1 MKLKTNVLIYWRAYK
16 MAEILINK
24 YTPKDF
30 KSDQEVRWCPGC
42 GDHAV
47 LSSVQKALVELDI
60 PKEKFVFISGI
71 GCSSRFP
78 YYMDTYGF
86 HSIHGRASAIA
97 SGVKTTNPELSV
109 WQITGDG
116 DALAIGGNHF
126 IHAIR
131 RNIDINIILF
141 NNEIYGLTKG
151 QYSPTSIKGLVTK
164 TSPFGTVEEPFSVGE
179 LVIGAKGKF
188 FARTID
194 TSVALSTQIYI
205 EAAKHKGTSVVEVL
219 QNCVIFNDGIHDT
232 IADKE
237 VRDDRTLILK
247 HGQPMIFGKGNN
259 KGLILDGLKLKVV
272 KLGENG
278 ITEKNLLVHDSQE
291 VNPGIQYMLANM
303 SYPEYPVALGVIR
316 SVSGLTYDRSVHDQI
331 EEIKKTA
338 KIKCMDDLLMSGST
352 WKVE

>member
-1 MKLKTNVLIYWRAYK
+1 MTEPVVTQ
-16 MAEILINK
+16 
-24 YTPKDF
+24 YTAKDF

-47 LSSVQKALVELDI
+47 LSSVQKALTELGI
-60 PKEKFVFISGI
+60 PKAKFAFISGI

-78 YYMDTYGF
+78 YYMNTYGF

-97 SGVKTTNPELSV
+97 SGVKTANPELSV

-126 IHAIR
+126 IHTVR

-151 QYSPTSIKGLVTK
+151 QYSPTSSKGLVTK

-194 TSVALSTQIYI
+194 TNVSLSTQIYI
-205 EAAKHKGTSVVEVL
+205 EAAKHLGTSVVEVL
-219 QNCVIFNDGIHDT
+219 QNCVIFNDGVHDVV
-232 IADKE
+232 AEKE
-237 VRDDRTLILK
+237 VREERTVVLK
-247 HGQPMIFGKGNN
+247 NGQPMIFGKGND

-272 KLGENG
+272 RLGENG
-278 ITEKNLLVHDSQE
+278 ITEKNLLIHDASE
-291 VNPGIQYMLANM
+291 SNPGIQYMLANM
-303 SYPEYPVALGVIR
+303 KYPEYPVALGVIR
-316 SVSGLTYDRSVHDQI
+316 SVPAPTYEAAVEDQI
-331 EEIKKTA
+331 REIQKTAEIKT
-338 KIKCMDDLLMSGST
+338 MDDLLNSGSV
-352 WKVE
+352 WDVE

>member
-1 MKLKTNVLIYWRAYK
+1 MAELKTFQ
-16 MAEILINK
+16 

-47 LSSVQKALVELDI
+47 LNSVQKALSELGI
-60 PKEKFVFISGI
+60 PKEKFAFISGI

-86 HSIHGRASAIA
+86 HGIHGRAAAIA
-97 SGVKTTNPELSV
+97 SGVKTANPELSV
-109 WQITGDG
+109 WEITGDG

-151 QYSPTSIKGLVTK
+151 QYSPTSEKGLITK

-179 LVIGAKGKF
+179 LVIGARGKF
-188 FARTID
+188 FARTVD
-194 TSVALSTQIYI
+194 ANVTLSTQIYTK
-205 EAAKHKGTSVVEVL
+205 AAQHKGTSVVEVL
-219 QNCVIFNDGIHDT
+219 QNCVIFNDGIHDVV
-232 IADKE
+232 AGRD
-237 VRDDRTLILK
+237 VRDDRTIILK
-247 HGQPMIFGKGNN
+247 HGEPMIFGKDND
-259 KGLILDGLKLKVV
+259 KGLVLEGLKLRVV
-272 KLGENG
+272 KIGENR
-278 ITEKNLLVHDSQE
+278 ITADNLLIHDATE
-291 VNPGIQYMLANM
+291 PNPGIQYMLANM
-303 SYPEYPVALGVIR
+303 RYPEYPVALGVIR
-316 SVSGLTYDRSVHDQI
+316 SVEAHTYETDVEEQI
-331 EEIKKTA
+331 KRVQQSS
-338 KIKCMDDLLMSGST
+338 KIKCMDDLLNSGSV